1 MNLGLSALMLAKTQN
16 ALSPIFNAPLT
27 STLVPSAAV
36 GSATP
41 AFSRATGAYL
51 QDHEAVQRQVSSG
64 EARFWGARRVQN
76 LCNNTENFAHANW
89 QAGFSGTGI
98 SCAKTP
104 NFGVAPDGT
113 TTACRVQMDRGAGTT
128 GGDYCNLLQPNVQTG
143 PVGAKYL
150 NSIWIRSNT
159 GANQNL
165 YIDNWAGSQTAIVAT
180 PAWQR
185 VVTNGVVNSSSPA
198 HFVLWTAGGGTA
210 DRVIDVLIWHPQC
223 EYVVGQSV
231 YTPSEYLSVGVLSA
245 PYQGA
250 GIDGVQYFETVRL
263 HTQNLLQHS
272 ENFSAAA
279 SYWGP
284 VGATASGGTLTAPD
298 GSATAYRI
306 TDDTSNI
313 QHRTFSPPLTPP
325 AGTAT
330 FAASVYLKA
339 ETMTAVELW
348 LTDNTFAAR
357 YAATINLLTGVA
369 TDNSGAW
376 TAFNTITSEN
386 AGNGWWRVTVKGTW
400 QGAIN
405 GGVLWF
411 GLYHN
416 NCDSAAYV
424 GTGQSFLAWGAQLRL
439 GTPSYLNTYVRTS
452 GAAVSSTDT
461 GATAPIP
468 ATTLLGYLSENAAT
482 NLQANGNDFNAA
494 GWTRNAPTVAT
505 DTGPDGVANQNL
517 KITNG
522 GGGTDSIIT
531 TTGWAATANTDYIA
545 SVYFKTG
552 GTAPFL
558 RVMLTDGGANF
569 IQAFWNT
576 ATGAQGNGNTG
587 GDGTLTNRRQTGLGN
602 GWWRV
607 ELTGKTTAARTMKLL
622 LAGVNADNAATTT
635 NGQTVTVWG
644 AQAELAT
651 PGAASTFVVP
661 GTSRNPDL
669 LTYPAAGNLSGT
681 LGSVYGEV
689 VPIISGAGAPGGF
702 YTPLVDA
709 NTFELACVYNNGTTA
724 FSNDGSSNVGP
735 SGGPPFA
742 AGAAKKVA
750 CAWGGG
756 TRSMALTGTTI
767 SAAQAFDGDFNVNA
781 VFRLGA
787 NGSASA
793 YDSIGCLRNLRF
805 YAQKLTDIQLAAMV
819 A

>member
-1 MNLGLSALMLAKTQN
+1 MNLSLSALMLAKTQN

-27 STLVPSAAV
+27 STLAPSAAV

-76 LCNNTENFAHANW
+76 LCNNTENFAH
-89 QAGFSGTGI
+89 
-98 SCAKTP
+98 
-104 NFGVAPDGT
+104 GVAPDGT

-143 PVGAKYL
+143 PVGTKYL

-185 VVTNGVVNSSSPA
+185 VVTNGVANSSSPA
-198 HFVLWTAGGGTA
+198 HFVLWIAGGGTA

-231 YTPSEYLSVGVLSA
+231 YTPSEYVSVGVLSA

-250 GIDGVQYFETVRL
+250 GVDGVQYFDTVRL
-263 HTQNLLQHS
+263 HTQNLLRHS

-298 GSATAYRI
+298 GSATAYRL

-313 QHRTFSPPLTPP
+313 QHRTFSPPITPP
-325 AGTAT
+325 AGAAT

-357 YAATINLLTGVA
+357 YAATINLVTGVA

-386 AGNGWWRVTVKGTW
+386 VGNGWWRVTVKGTW

-424 GTGQSFLAWGAQLRL
+424 GTGQSFLAWGAQLRV

-452 GAAVSSTDT
+452 GAAVGPTDT

-494 GWTRNAPTVAT
+494 GWTKGGTLAISA
-505 DTGPDGVANQNL
+505 DIGPDCLSGNL
-517 KITNG
+517 KLTNG
-522 GGGTDSIIT
+522 AGGTDYIVA
-531 TTGWAATANTDYIA
+531 TTGYAAAANTDYIFSFYA
-545 SVYFKTG
+545 KVNG
-552 GTAPFL
+552 GSAPWI
-558 RVMLTDGGANF
+558 RVNVTDLIANNF
-569 IQAFWNT
+569 GCWWNA
-576 ATGAQGNGNTG
+576 ATGAQGATTTG
-587 GDGTLTNRRQTGLGN
+587 GDGTLTGRRQTNLGN
-602 GWWRV
+602 GWWRF
-607 ELTGKTTAARTMKLL
+607 EITGKTTAARTMKLL

-644 AQAELAT
+644 AQAELAA
-651 PGAASTFVVP
+651 PGAASTFVIP

-689 VPIISGAGAPGGF
+689 VPIISGTGAPGGF

-742 AGAAKKVA
+742 AGVAKKVA

-756 TRSMALTGTTI
+756 TRSMALTGTAI
-767 SAAQAFDGDFNVNA
+767 SAGQAFDGDFNVNA

-805 YAQKLTDIQLAAMV
+805 YAQKLTDAQLAAMV